1 MKVNITRSASKNIK
15 KLDINIQKQVYE
27 KIIEIES
34 LNTTNEIYSEKLSGA
49 KNRYKIR
56 VGNYRIVYEKITATH
71 ITATHIE
78 ITSVR
83 DRKDIYNKL
92 FGIVLSL

>member
-1 MKVNITRSASKNIK
+1 MKVDITRSASKNIK
-15 KLDINIQKQVYE
+15 KLDINIRNKVSQKILE
-27 KIIEIES
+27 TEA

-56 VGNYRIVYEKITATH
+56 VDDYRIVYEK

-83 DRKDIYNKL
+83 DRKEVYKKM
-92 FGIVLSL
+92 FGVVLSL

>member
-1 MKVNITRSASKNIK
+1 MKVDITRSASKNIK
-15 KLDINIQKQVYE
+15 KLEVNTRNKVSQKILE
-27 KIIEIES
+27 TEG
-34 LNTTNEIYSEKLSGA
+34 LNTANEIQSEKLSGT

-56 VGNYRIVYEKITATH
+56 VGNYRVVYEK

-83 DRKDIYNKL
+83 DRKDVYNKL
-92 FGIVLSL
+92 FGIVFSL